1 MWLWCPVLQRIM
13 SGFETVSLAGT
24 SSGHGINISD
34 TVDDGVVVGG
44 VEHGSPA
51 HQSDRIAK
59 GRLHYCEH
67 RTKDEDRESCIDR
80 PSVGKSLLSF

>member
-1 MWLWCPVLQRIM
+1 MVQRMQSDI
-13 SGFETVSLAGT
+13 ETVSLAGT

-34 TVDDGVVVGG
+34 CVDDGVVVGG

-59 GRLHYCEH
+59 GRLHYTAYHIAHCEH
-67 RTKDEDRESCIDR
+67 CTTDDVLMD
-80 PSVGKSLLSF
+80 PLLGNLR